1 MASNNTAAEQRKQL
15 AKLLYCKE
23 MLPQKEIADKVGVS
37 PVTVNRWVKRERWDD
52 LRVSITMTNEE
63 QLKALYTQLKE
74 LNEVIANRDERRY
87 ATSAESD
94 IIAKLSAAI
103 EKMESDVGL
112 SEVISVISTLLGWLR
127 NIDLARAQELT
138 PLFDDFIKSRMR

>member
-1 MASNNTAAEQRKQL
+1 MAANTAAEQRKAL

-37 PVTVNRWVKRERWDD
+37 PVTINRWVKKERWDD

-74 LNEVIANRDERRY
+74 LNEEIANRAERRY
-87 ATSAESD
+87 ATTQESD
-94 IIAKLSAAI
+94 IISKLSSAI
-103 EKMESDVGL
+103 EKMESEVGL
-112 SEVISVISTLLGWLR
+112 SEIISVVSAFLGWLR
-127 NIDLARAQELT
+127 NLDLSKTQELV
-138 PLFDDFIKSRMR
+138 PLFDDFIKSRLR

>member
-1 MASNNTAAEQRKQL
+1 MAANTAAEQRKAL

-37 PVTVNRWVKRERWDD
+37 PVTINRWVKKERWDD

-74 LNEVIANRDERRY
+74 LNEEIANRAERRY
-87 ATSAESD
+87 ATTQESD
-94 IIAKLSAAI
+94 IISKLSSAI
-103 EKMESDVGL
+103 EKMESEVGL
-112 SEVISVISTLLGWLR
+112 SEIISVVSAFLGWIR
-127 NIDLARAQELT
+127 NLDLSKAQELV
-138 PLFDDFIKSRMR
+138 PLFDDFIKSRLR